1 MQAPVTGE
9 LVKMSQVNDTT
20 FADEIMGKSIAI
32 KPNEG
37 KLYAP
42 ANGTIISLF
51 KTKHAIAM
59 QSDNGAEIL
68 LHVGIDTV
76 KLDGNYFTAHVATGD
91 VVEQGDLLVTFD
103 MEKIAEKYDT
113 TTMMVITNTNE
124 YALVEAKDS
133 GTVTKGN
140 QVMELR
146 SEQNE

>member
-1 MQAPVTGE
+1 
-9 LVKMSQVNDTT
+9 
-20 FADEIMGKSIAI
+20 
-32 KPNEG
+32 
-37 KLYAP
+37 
-42 ANGTIISLF
+42 

>member
-1 MQAPVTGE
+1 E

-91 VVEQGDLLVTFD
+91 V
-103 MEKIAEKYDT
+103 
-113 TTMMVITNTNE
+113 
-124 YALVEAKDS
+124 
-133 GTVTKGN
+133 
-140 QVMELR
+140 
-146 SEQNE
+146 